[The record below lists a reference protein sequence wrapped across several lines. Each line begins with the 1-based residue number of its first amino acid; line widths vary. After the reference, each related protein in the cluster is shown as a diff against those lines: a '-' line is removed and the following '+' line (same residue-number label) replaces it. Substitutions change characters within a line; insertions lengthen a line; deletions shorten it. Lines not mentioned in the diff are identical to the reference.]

1 MILSKDVARLGKL
14 RHADDPVKIRSL
26 KAGCGP
32 WLTTWA
38 TAAKTIGIVRVSRW
52 TAAVAR
58 VPFVTM
64 MSGCRPSNS
73 RVSARNPGSPHY
85 LAARLAPECA
95 EFIIGPAQRAPAGPG
110 GSIRA
115 RLRRGFPHAP
125 ALVEVS
131 LAADLAHLDRSP
143 ECAVGGRGEIGRGPG
158 RDLLLVRAIDEC
170 LGDGAAVEE
179 DEGRPFGFSETA
191 SRCRRSRW
199 PQTCGFDACNSAP
212 ARMTDLGH
220 LRPSRTRPRRAGL
233 PPTAEVHSICA
244 S

>member
-1 MILSKDVARLGKL
+1 MPTGRLSPVNPAGTIRSGKPARL
-14 RHADDPVKIRSL
+14 AMFV
-26 KAGCGP
+26 AE
-32 WLTTWA
+32 
-38 TAAKTIGIVRVSRW
+38 
-52 TAAVAR
+52 AV
-58 VPFVTM
+58 
-64 MSGCRPSNS
+64 GCRPSNS
-73 RVSARNPGSPHY
+73 RVSARNPGSPHS

-110 GSIRA
+110 GSIRVA
-115 RLRRGFPHAP
+115 RTETRVHLTAP

-131 LAADLAHLDRSP
+131 LAADLAHLDRGP

-170 LGDGAAVEE
+170 LGDGAAVEG
-179 DEGRPFGFSETA
+179 DEERPFGFSETA

-233 PPTAEVHSICA
+233 PPTAEAHSICA